1 MIRKKKGTL
10 KEGTPGLEKGR
21 DAKLDSKSMEAAP
34 PDASVETAPDTSVSI
49 PPDKYVGGEISNV
62 SPITGADTFSRKK
75 SSHR

>member
-10 KEGTPGLEKGR
+10 KEGTQGLEKGR

-49 PPDKYVGGEISNV
+49 PLDKSVIVKGMN
-62 SPITGADTFSRKK
+62 P
-75 SSHR
+75 